1 MAASGI
7 AGSAGEV
14 VCCATS
20 SRGTRWPPVSWG
32 NGGYGYHPGGRGLL
46 GRAAPPRR
54 FAVLRAGV
62 VVFPPVGDDKP
73 HEPHG
78 HPLDSRDSWDS
89 GKVGDVGEFPKSHK
103 TTGNLRELC

>member
-20 SRGTRWPPVSWG
+20 SRHPLASGELGKR
-32 NGGYGYHPGGRGLL
+32 GYGYHPGGRGLL